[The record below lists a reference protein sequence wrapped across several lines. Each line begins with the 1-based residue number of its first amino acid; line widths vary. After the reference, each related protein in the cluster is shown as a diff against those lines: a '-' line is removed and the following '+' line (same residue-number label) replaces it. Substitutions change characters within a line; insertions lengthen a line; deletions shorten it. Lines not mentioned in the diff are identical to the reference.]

1 MNVESRIGIINIQ
14 LWDRPFCYILCLRT
28 KCLVFVRVSFMTV
41 ILYAI
46 PVFFILIA
54 LELWA
59 DRVRGTGFYRLN
71 DAITSLSAGVLSRV
85 MVVMHQLIP
94 FTVYFLVFEKFAQFS
109 LPDSWWVWGL
119 AFVAYDFFYY
129 WNHRMG
135 HEMSI
140 LWAAHVVHHSSEE
153 YNLTTALRQTSGA
166 VFSWIFYLP
175 LAIAGIPPEMFITV
189 AALNL
194 VYQFWVHT
202 RHIGELGWMEK
213 IFVTPSNHRVHH
225 AQNKIYIDK
234 NYGGVFIIW
243 DRMFN
248 TYMNE
253 IKGLNIIYGIRGA
266 LRSFNPVWAN
276 CQVYAQLIKDSYHTQ
291 KWSDKLRV
299 WFGRTGWRP
308 ADVSKQFPIAK
319 RPLQEFVKFD
329 PVQSPFAKFYCAIQH
344 GITLMIT
351 LYLLLALQS
360 ISGVAQIALVLAILS
375 SSVMTGFIL
384 QGIPR
389 ALKLDSL
396 RLIAIGLLFGMIDVS
411 RWLQVSV
418 AALHSI
424 SLVIA
429 LLAIRKGTMQQ
440 EQADEGSDELRPE
453 HVSNNAN

>member
-1 MNVESRIGIINIQ
+1 
-14 LWDRPFCYILCLRT
+14 
-28 KCLVFVRVSFMTV
+28 MTV

-46 PVFFILIA
+46 PVFFFLIA
-54 LELWA
+54 LELWV
-59 DRVRGTGFYRLN
+59 DRVRGSGFYRLN

-85 MVVMHQLIP
+85 MVIVHQLIP
-94 FTVYFLVFEKFAQFS
+94 VTIYFMVFDSFAQFS
-109 LPDSWWVWGL
+109 MPDSGWVWVV
-119 AFVAYDFFYY
+119 AFVVYDFFYY

-175 LAIAGIPPEMFITV
+175 MAVAGFPPEMFITV

-213 IFVTPSNHRVHH
+213 VFVTPSNHRVHH

-253 IKGLNIIYGIRGA
+253 IKGLKIIYGIRGA
-266 LRSFNPVWAN
+266 LQSFNPVWAN

-291 KWSDKLRV
+291 KWTDKLRV

-308 ADVSKQFPIAK
+308 ADVSKRFPMTK

-329 PVQSPFAKFYCAIQH
+329 PAQSPLTKFYCALQH
-344 GITLMIT
+344 AITLMIT

-360 ISGVAQIALVLAILS
+360 LSGIAQFALVIVIIS
-375 SSVMTGFIL
+375 SAVMTGFIL
-384 QGIPR
+384 QGVSR

-396 RLIAIGLLFGMIDVS
+396 RLIATGILFATIDVAL
-411 RWLQVSV
+411 WLQVSI

-424 SLVIA
+424 SLVIG
-429 LLAIRKGTMQQ
+429 LLALRKAADQ
-440 EQADEGSDELRPE
+440 EEKMEELNE
-453 HVSNNAN
+453 EFESS